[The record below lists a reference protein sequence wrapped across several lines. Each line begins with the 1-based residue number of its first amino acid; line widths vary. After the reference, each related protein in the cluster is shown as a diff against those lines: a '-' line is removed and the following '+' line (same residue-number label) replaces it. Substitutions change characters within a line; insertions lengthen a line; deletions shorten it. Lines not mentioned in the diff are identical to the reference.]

1 MRTPLRDIEKINER
15 LDAVQFL
22 VQCNSNQLLK
32 NMRSYMRL
40 ISNLPR
46 ILCRMQQSS
55 ALPSYWKSI
64 LQTLNAIEKLI
75 YLCLPHSA
83 ELYPVRNLLNERA
96 QLDLLRKVQTW
107 IMCIVDVEAT
117 SKQNRFSVRPGTD
130 STLDEWKQ
138 TYRCLPELL
147 SQLAEEELKKL
158 RENISTCGL
167 IYFPLVGYLL
177 KIPKA
182 EVTTPDI
189 DLSNLEF
196 AFTDTDMAYYRNETT
211 RELDKRYGDVMYSI
225 IDSETTIMHRLQDR
239 IVNHCKELLRLYEFA
254 IEIDCLCAYAM
265 AAISMNGVRPKIV
278 KESMICIKNGWH
290 PLQQLMCSNTVRNS
304 FNSDPVNPRVTVIT
318 GPNAS
323 GKSIYSKQVCLIVY
337 LTQIGSFVP
346 AEEVVI
352 GLVDGIY
359 TLTSAESLGNNGH
372 SSFKVS
378 LNLASMAIRNA
389 TKDTLILF
397 DEFAHC
403 LDEHEV
409 TALTVAIVEYFLDR
423 NESPH
428 VVVCT
433 HNFDILNS
441 LQERSGVKFVTMKTT
456 THAGKLTYLYE
467 TTNGVTRNSH
477 AIEVA
482 RNAGLPKDV
491 AERAK
496 EMLELGSCEKVHN
509 LLVKFNSLDLNKV
522 TPQLMEFV
530 RSLDE
535 FFPD

>member
-1 MRTPLRDIEKINER
+1 MSRGESSCCELDNEDEEYRNEVIISFYTSNGCVGVVLYDRMSCVLYFVPEFLLTQKLEWVYKILMSVHPTVLVLSETTMNSMQINAGMLKTVTDAEVSILPQKFFSVCNFFTQLSLLSIPFVPKTNSEMERNHFIESLFPPSHTQLFRAIGGLFSYIKEKDTNNSWGLFSSSLHIFDIRMLKIDSSVYVDSVCLKNLNIFNQNANVQKQLRYHHYSKDQDRALTLYKVFNNCCCRCGRFTLESWMRTPLRDIEKINER

-22 VQCNSNQLLK
+22 VQCNSSQLLQ
-32 NMRSYMRL
+32 NMRSYLRL

-196 AFTDTDMAYYRNETT
+196 AFTDSDMAYYRNETT

-225 IDSETTIMHRLQDR
+225 IGKRFLVKILRNDILLLFAYRLFVTITMM
-239 IVNHCKELLRLYEFA
+239 NFS
-254 IEIDCLCAYAM
+254 
-265 AAISMNGVRPKIV
+265 AAGMGEV
-278 KESMICIKNGWH
+278 KT
-290 PLQQLMCSNTVRNS
+290 MCS
-304 FNSDPVNPRVTVIT
+304 
-318 GPNAS
+318 
-323 GKSIYSKQVCLIVY
+323 
-337 LTQIGSFVP
+337 
-346 AEEVVI
+346 
-352 GLVDGIY
+352 
-359 TLTSAESLGNNGH
+359 
-372 SSFKVS
+372 
-378 LNLASMAIRNA
+378 
-389 TKDTLILF
+389 
-397 DEFAHC
+397 
-403 LDEHEV
+403 
-409 TALTVAIVEYFLDR
+409 
-423 NESPH
+423 
-428 VVVCT
+428 
-433 HNFDILNS
+433 
-441 LQERSGVKFVTMKTT
+441 
-456 THAGKLTYLYE
+456 
-467 TTNGVTRNSH
+467 
-477 AIEVA
+477 
-482 RNAGLPKDV
+482 
-491 AERAK
+491 
-496 EMLELGSCEKVHN
+496 
-509 LLVKFNSLDLNKV
+509 
-522 TPQLMEFV
+522 
-530 RSLDE
+530 
-535 FFPD
+535 